1 MDERLLT
8 TKEVADYLQVNER
21 TVTRYIRNGEI
32 ESIKIGGQHRI
43 SKQAVLDFL
52 ARHTIKPTI
61 KGDQSND

>member
-32 ESIKIGGQHRI
+32 ASIKIGGQHRI
-43 SKQAVLDFL
+43 SKQAVEDFID
-52 ARHTIKPTI
+52 RHTTKPTI

>member
-8 TKEVADYLQVNER
+8 TKEVAEFLNVQER

-32 ESIKIGGQHRI
+32 ASIKIGGQHRI
-43 SKQAVLDFL
+43 SKQAVEDFID
-52 ARHTIKPTI
+52 RHTTKP